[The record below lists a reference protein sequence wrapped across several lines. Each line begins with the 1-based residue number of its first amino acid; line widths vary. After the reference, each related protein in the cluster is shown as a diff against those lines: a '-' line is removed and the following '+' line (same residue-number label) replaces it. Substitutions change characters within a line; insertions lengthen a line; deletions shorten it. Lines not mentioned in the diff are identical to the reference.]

1 MEEAVISEQD
11 LTNLDEESLPPT
23 YSSKIPVY
31 TNAYEIDEMGADAY
45 EIADYKPEPLNLSIE
60 PTPSLSYAA
69 DEDLSY
75 RD

>member
-23 YSSKIPVY
+23 YSSQIPVY
-31 TNAYEIDEMGADAY
+31 TNAYEIDEMGAN

>member
-23 YSSKIPVY
+23 YSSQLPEY
-31 TNAYEIDEMGADAY
+31 TNEMGAD
-45 EIADYKPEPLNLSIE
+45 EIDDYKPEPLNLSIE